1 MTFIDILFPLIFVV
15 TCGFICARTQFIS
28 SAQLDGIRVYI
39 FNLAIPVLLF
49 LSMFRA
55 ELSDIASAR
64 LLLAFYLPVVAIYV
78 LIVGIMGSHRKWAV
92 KEAALGALNSTYSN
106 TVVVG
111 LPVILAALGE
121 QAAAMVFM
129 IIPLHSAVLFSLTF
143 VLAREKETRGMT
155 WLKPLFLNPVV
166 LSISLGMIANLLQF
180 PIPTLLLSGMDWFA
194 KPAIAGAL
202 FVLGASLVQYGFRPV
217 WFPALILSAIKL
229 LVLPLCVYLTATLLM
244 LEPLQR
250 QVVTLMSAA
259 PLGINAYL
267 VARQLSV
274 QQAVSA
280 GSVVLSTLLSV
291 ASLSLWLAI
300 LSV

>member
-15 TCGFICARTQFIS
+15 SCGFVAARIRFIS
-28 SAQLDGIRVYI
+28 AAQLDGIRVYI
-39 FNLAIPVLLF
+39 FNLAIPMLLF
-49 LSMFRA
+49 LSMYRA
-55 ELSDIASAR
+55 DLSQVTSAK
-64 LLLAFYLPVVAIYV
+64 LLLAFYLPVIALYCLV
-78 LIVGIMGSHRKWAV
+78 LLVMRQRFNLATE
-92 KEAALGALNSTYSN
+92 EAALSALNGTYSN

-143 VLAREKETRGMT
+143 ILAGKGKGGID

-166 LSISLGMIANLLQF
+166 LSISLGLLANLL
-180 PIPTLLLSGMDWFA
+180 PVTIPALLLSGMDWFA
-194 KPAIAGAL
+194 QPAIAGAL
-202 FVLGASLVQYGFRPV
+202 FVLGASLVQYGFRSV
-217 WFPALILSAIKL
+217 WYPALMVSIVKL
-229 LVLPLCVYLTATLLM
+229 LILPLCVYLTATLLA

-259 PLGINAYL
+259 PLGVNAYL

-280 GSVVLSTLLSV
+280 GGVVLSTLLSV
-291 ASLSLWLAI
+291 ISLSLWLAV
-300 LSV
+300 LSI

>member
-15 TCGFICARTQFIS
+15 TCGFVAARIRFIS
-28 SAQLDGIRVYI
+28 GAQLDGIRVYI

-55 ELSDIASAR
+55 DLSQVASAS
-64 LLLAFYLPVVAIYV
+64 LLLAFYLPVVALYLLVFV
-78 LIVGIMGSHRKWAV
+78 LLRARFNLTMSD
-92 KEAALGALNSTYSN
+92 AALSALNSTYSN

-143 VLAREKETRGMT
+143 ILARRANGGVE

-166 LSISLGMIANLLQF
+166 LSISLGLIANLMSLSL
-180 PIPTLLLSGMDWFA
+180 PALLLSGMEWFA
-194 KPAIAGAL
+194 QPAIAGAL

-217 WFPALILSAIKL
+217 WYPALMLSIVKL
-229 LVLPLCVYLTATLLM
+229 LILPLCVYLTATLLA

-259 PLGINAYL
+259 PLGVNAYL
-267 VARQLSV
+267 VARQLGV
-274 QQAVSA
+274 QQAISA

-291 ASLSLWLAI
+291 VSLSLWLAI
-300 LSV
+300 LSI